1 MKVCIISHFA
11 YGAMTGGATGHIGG
25 VERQTTML
33 ARWLARRDHE
43 VTLLTW
49 DEGQAGELEIDGVLV
64 MKMCARDSGMPGVR
78 FLHPRWTS
86 LRRAM
91 RRADAD
97 VYYQNCGDYVT
108 GQVALWCRGNH
119 RPFVYAVASE
129 PDCDPRLPKLPSLRE
144 RLLYRYGLTHADRV
158 IVQTRRQ
165 QEMLRTHF
173 GLSGHVIPMP
183 CPGPTDMELPR
194 AAAPDSP
201 PRVVWIGRFSHV
213 KRLELMLDVAAAT
226 PEIRFEIAGTPDS
239 DDDYSRGL
247 IARVRTLPNV
257 TLKGVIGRHQ
267 MTAFYRGAVAL
278 LCTSEYEGFPNT
290 FLEAWSTGVPVVS
303 TVEPDKLLSEGGLGL
318 VGSNAAEL
326 SAALR
331 RLASD
336 RQLWTD
342 TSLRCEKYYAENHR
356 VESSMPKFEQMLQEA
371 AAARPRPRRKAFPG
385 AGAAPIPGGTPAP
398 GQAAR
403 LQDDR

>member
-11 YGAMTGGATGHIGG
+11 YGAMTGGASGHIGG
-25 VERQTTML
+25 VERQTTLL

-64 MKMCARDSGMPGVR
+64 MKMCARHAGLPGLR

-91 RRADAD
+91 KRANAE

-108 GQVALWCRGNH
+108 GQVALWCRSNH

-144 RLLYRYGLTHADRV
+144 RVLYRYGLTHADRV
-158 IVQTRRQ
+158 IVQTNRQ
-165 QEMLRTHF
+165 QEMLHESF
-173 GLSGHVIPMP
+173 GLSAHVIPMP
-183 CPGPTDMELPR
+183 CPGPSDT
-194 AAAPDSP
+194 AAGTITPPTTP

-226 PEIRFEIAGTPDS
+226 PEVHFEIAGTPDS
-239 DDDYSRGL
+239 NDDYSRGL
-247 IARVRTLPNV
+247 LERVGTLPNV
-257 TLKGVIGRHQ
+257 SFKGVMGRHQ
-267 MTAFYRGAVAL
+267 MTAFYRGATAL

-290 FLEAWSTGVPVVS
+290 FLESWSTGVPVVS
-303 TVEPDKLLSEGGLGL
+303 TVEPDSLLSAGGLGL
-318 VGSNAAEL
+318 VGRTAGEL

-331 RLASD
+331 
-336 RQLWTD
+336 QLIANPKQWTEM
-342 TSLRCEKYYAENHR
+342 SLRCERYYTGRHT
-356 VESSMPKFEQMLQEA
+356 VDSSMPKFEQMLAEA
-371 AAARPRPRRKAFPG
+371 ASLRRKPKLAYS
-385 AGAAPIPGGTPAP
+385 
-398 GQAAR
+398 
-403 LQDDR
+403 